1 MSKSKLKNVLD
12 NLSDKNLNLV
22 VSGQGSIQA
31 GLTTEDETIGSGG
44 AYESWFTIS
53 GDGFSFSDWWQE

>member
-31 GLTTEDETIGSGG
+31 GLTTEDEDIGSAG
-44 AYESWFTIS
+44 AHESWFTIS